1 MRNNES
7 TIKQAIKLFLKK
19 YNLED
24 QVNEGKV
31 YTVWN
36 KTMGPFVVN
45 RTTKLKF
52 INGKLVV
59 YLNSSALRNELLMAK
74 TPIIEKLNEDL
85 EEPLIKELEIH

>member
-52 INGKLVV
+52 IKGKLVV

>member
-52 INGKLVV
+52 IKG
-59 YLNSSALRNELLMAK
+59 
-74 TPIIEKLNEDL
+74 EKKNDDV
-85 EEPLIKELEIH
+85 K